1 MRMTSNNFR
10 CFLKWNVEEISY
22 LKRGTASNPEF
33 TLQFSNRTPSVFNGL
48 TRQSTLFQFKKCVAG
63 KLDQYYIAWCKNL
76 RHFCLA
82 FSNTAFYVTL
92 VSAVCSGATNWWV
105 FVWAF
110 SVDMFAINGHGV
122 ISCKGFKNI

>member
-22 LKRGTASNPEF
+22 LKRGTDSNPEF

-48 TRQSTLFQFKKCVAG
+48 TRQLTLFQFKKLITG

-76 RHFCLA
+76 RHFRLI
-82 FSNTAFYVTL
+82 FSNTAFCVTL
-92 VSAVCSGATNWWV
+92 PTAVCSGATNWRV
-105 FVWAF
+105 FVWGF
-110 SVDMFAINGHGV
+110 SVDMFAINGHRD
-122 ISCKGFKNI
+122 ILCQGFRNI